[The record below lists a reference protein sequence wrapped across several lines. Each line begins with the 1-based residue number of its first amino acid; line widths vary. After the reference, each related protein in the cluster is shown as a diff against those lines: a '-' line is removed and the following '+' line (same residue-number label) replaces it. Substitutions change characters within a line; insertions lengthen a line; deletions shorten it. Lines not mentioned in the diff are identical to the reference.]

1 VLRNLILYGNTLY
14 GPMLEELVG
23 LTYLQI
29 LDISSNAL
37 NDSLPDSILK
47 CRWLQMLTLARNNLT
62 GLLPSVFDRE
72 LATLERLDM
81 SHNRFFGTVP
91 EDLENLTMLQG
102 MVDLSHNDFYDPIP
116 ASLRRLP
123 EKVYIDL
130 TYNNLSGLIPRNG
143 ALENRGPTTF
153 VGNPGRY
160 SPPLKNPCS
169 PDSMPS
175 SNPFMPNDRDSSA
188 TGGGKGKGVGK
199 VAIIAIVL
207 SDVAGILIVTLVF
220 LYCYWRA
227 VSSKDKG

>member
-1 VLRNLILYGNTLY
+1 
-14 GPMLEELVG
+14 
-23 LTYLQI
+23 
-29 LDISSNAL
+29 
-37 NDSLPDSILK
+37 
-47 CRWLQMLTLARNNLT
+47 
-62 GLLPSVFDRE
+62 VFDRE
-72 LATLERLDM
+72 LATLERLNM
-81 SHNRFFGTVP
+81 SHNWFFGTVP
-91 EDLENLTMLQG
+91 EDLGNLTRLQG
-102 MVDLSHNDFYDPIP
+102 MVDLSHNDFYDPIL

-130 TYNNLSGLIPRNG
+130 KYNNLSGLIPQNG
-143 ALENRGPTTF
+143 AQENRGPTMF

-175 SNPFMPNDRDSSA
+175 PNPFMPNDRDSSV

-199 VAIIAIVL
+199 VAIVAIVL
-207 SDVAGILIVTLVF
+207 SNVAGILIVTLVF